1 MLPTLF
7 RLAGLLFLAAGTG
20 LAAGRVPVKVVILAG
35 FEVGNDTGD
44 APGELQ
50 FWVER
55 EGLTQAETIL
65 KIDHPL
71 VHNAQGLYAIVGGN
85 TRDHDLSASRISEL
99 ITALCLDPRYD
110 LSKTYWIATGIAG
123 IDPAVGSIGSA
134 AWAEN
139 VVNGDAMREV
149 DDRDIPGWPFGL
161 FAIGTKAPNE
171 LPGVTPEVGG
181 GWGGEQPVYS
191 MNRPLNAGLARWAHA
206 ISKDVVIPDSPELA
220 AFRKL
225 YTNYPAAQLPPHVM
239 MGDALGSIRYW
250 HGQSRT
256 AWARGWVKMWTK
268 GKGVFATTSMEA
280 QTYADVLAHMAE
292 EGKVDF
298 SRFLVL
304 RTGANYCLP
313 PPGTSIMVT
322 MGDETLGTNI
332 SLESAY
338 RVAAAVA
345 HELLAHWDRY
355 EQNIPAK

>member
-1 MLPTLF
+1 VLF
-7 RLAGLLFLAAGTG
+7 ITVTAFAAERL
-20 LAAGRVPVKVVILAG
+20 PVKVVVLAG
-35 FEVGNDTGD
+35 FEVGDDTGD

-55 EGLTQAETIL
+55 EGLTQQETIL

-71 VHNAQGLYAIVGGN
+71 VHNAQGLYALVGGN

-110 LSKTYWIATGIAG
+110 LAKTYWLIDGIAG
-123 IDPAVGSIGSA
+123 LDPAVGSIGSA

-139 VVNGDAMREV
+139 VVNGDAMREI
-149 DDRDIPGWPFGL
+149 DDRELPAGWPFGL

-171 LPGVTPEVGG
+171 LPGVTPEQGG

-191 MNRPLNAGLARWAHA
+191 MNRPLNAGLARWAQA
-206 ISKDVVIPDSPELA
+206 VSKDVVIPDSPALA
-220 AFRKL
+220 AFRRR
-225 YTNYPAAQLPPHVM
+225 YTNYPAAQLPPSVII
-239 MGDALGSIRYW
+239 GDALGSMRYW

-256 AWARGWVKMWTK
+256 EWARGWVKLWTK
-268 GKGVFATTSMEA
+268 GKGTFATTSMEA

-292 EGKVDF
+292 EGRVDF
-298 SRFLVL
+298 SRVMVL

-313 PPGTSIMVT
+313 PPGTPIMET
-322 MGDETLGTNI
+322 MGDETLGTSV
-332 SLESAY
+332 SLEAAY
-338 RVAAAVA
+338 RVGAAVA

-355 EQNIPAK
+355 EHSIPAK